1 MAAPN
6 SKVFQELLLVH
17 GPSVGDTM
25 PALGELTVLSN
36 MIHYHILIPTNGK
49 GNGAMGVRGSILLF
63 KG

>member
-1 MAAPN
+1 
-6 SKVFQELLLVH
+6 
-17 GPSVGDTM
+17 M

-36 MIHYHILIPTNGK
+36 MIHYHILIPTTGK